1 MAPSRADGEGLH
13 SLFTCQQAALSP
25 ASREGCHSRCPGRQL
40 PSPRQHLPSKPSDAC
55 ESEVPRTAVSRLH
68 VTAECLR
75 CRTCWRTQPGSPG
88 SWLLLPRLARQ
99 QRLPLAPHLEL
110 CSPLPP
116 SPSPS
121 PSPLTFRLR
130 VWISVQND
138 YRSQSG
144 FVQVRCIIPQLFLP
158 TEPLSDAL
166 AIPPPR
172 QRAVECAGQV
182 AGKALTDR
190 VGVGRH
196 EGRSTHLLSREGGG
210 EEMGL
215 TTS

>member
-25 ASREGCHSRCPGRQL
+25 ASRERCHCRCPGRQL

-116 SPSPS
+116 SPSS
-121 PSPLTFRLR
+121 SPLTFRLR
-130 VWISVQND
+130 FWISVQND

-144 FVQVRCIIPQLFLP
+144 FAQVRCIIPQLFLP

-172 QRAVECAGQV
+172 QSAAECHGAG
-182 AGKALTDR
+182 
-190 VGVGRH
+190 GRQGSH
-196 EGRSTHLLSREGGG
+196 RQSGGG
-210 EEMGL
+210 G
-215 TTS
+215 TGGQINTFAFQRRGW